1 MSWMKNACDFF
12 VRHVLRSRRM
22 EKNKERGADCNDSD
36 ESSTV
41 TLRTYT
47 EGGDPF
53 HDRIEFHLTNRSG
66 VPQGFR
72 EPK

>member
-12 VRHVLRSRRM
+12 ALNVLHGRRM
-22 EKNKERGADCNDSD
+22 EKNKERCADGHDSN
-36 ESSTV
+36 EPSTV

-53 HDRIEFHLTNRSG
+53 DDRIEFHLTNRPG

>member
-1 MSWMKNACDFF
+1 MSWMKSACDFF
-12 VRHVLRSRRM
+12 ARHVLRIRRT
-22 EKNKERGADCNDSD
+22 EKNKERDVDCLDSD
-36 ESSTV
+36 EPSIV

-53 HDRIEFHLTNRSG
+53 HDRIEFHLTNRPG

>member
-1 MSWMKNACDFF
+1 MPWMKNACDFF
-12 VRHVLRSRRM
+12 MRHALRSRGT
-22 EKNKERGADCNDSD
+22 ETNKERCADCHDCD
-36 ESSTV
+36 EPSTV

-47 EGGDPF
+47 AGGDPF
-53 HDRIEFHLTNRSG
+53 DDCIEFHLTNRPG